1 MSNDDDYYSRRQRKS
16 DSQFMAFL
24 GWVMLPLIALLTV
37 VTLVR
42 YFIIIFT

>member
-1 MSNDDDYYSRRQRKS
+1 MNDDDYYSRRQRKT

-24 GWVMLPLIALLTV
+24 GWVMLPLLSIVTI

-42 YFIIIFT
+42 YFIIIFL

>member
-1 MSNDDDYYSRRQRKS
+1 MNDDDYYSRRQRKS

-24 GWVMLPLIALLTV
+24 GWVMLPLIGLLTI

-42 YFIIIFT
+42 YFIIVFL